1 MSDFTLANIPP
12 FLVPGKFGKF
22 GKFDALTPLSMD
34 RIGCLLVTG
43 WTWAL
48 PFAGW
53 PPAGTRSAEVRD
65 VEVEL
70 ERADLWFGCS
80 EWDQRL

>member
-48 PFAGW
+48 SFAG
-53 PPAGTRSAEVRD
+53 
-65 VEVEL
+65 
-70 ERADLWFGCS
+70 
-80 EWDQRL
+80 